1 MNISVEQLSKRYWL
15 KDPAPQTFQQA
26 LAQMVGVLRR
36 GKPFWALRDVSFAI
50 GEGESVGIIG
60 RNGAGKSTLLRLIC
74 NLGRPTSGLA
84 RVTGRVAALL
94 ELGVG
99 FHPHLSGREN
109 LYVSAV
115 VAGLRRAEVAARY
128 ADIVRFAEIETFI
141 DQPLRTYSSGMKMRL
156 AFAVAMHVDP
166 KILIVD
172 EALAVG
178 DAQFQQKCV
187 DRIAEFRSAGVTLL
201 LVSHDMQMVRRFCT
215 RALWL
220 QGGELVAD
228 GPAEEVTAAY
238 ERVLCPLVAKRTDVE
253 VVHDAV
259 ELLESEAKA

>member
-1 MNISVEQLSKRYWL
+1 MNISVEHLSKRYWL

-26 LAQMVGVLRR
+26 LGQIAGVLRR
-36 GKPFWALRDVSFAI
+36 GQPFWALRDVSFAI

-74 NLGRPTSGLA
+74 NLGRPTAGQA

-99 FHPHLSGREN
+99 FHPHLTGREN

-128 ADIVRFAEIETFI
+128 DEIVRFAEIETFI
-141 DQPLRTYSSGMKMRL
+141 NQPLRTYSSGMKMRL
-156 AFAVAMHVDP
+156 AFAVAMHVEP
-166 KILIVD
+166 NILIVD

-187 DRIAEFRSAGVTLL
+187 DRIGEFHRAGVTLL
-201 LVSHDMQMVRRFCT
+201 LVSHDMQMVRRFCS

-220 QGGELVAD
+220 HCGELVAD
-228 GPAEEVTAAY
+228 GPAEDVTAAY
-238 ERVLCPLVAKRTDVE
+238 ERNGCPVIAEQTDAE
-253 VVHDAV
+253 AEHAAV
-259 ELLESEAKA
+259 KLLER